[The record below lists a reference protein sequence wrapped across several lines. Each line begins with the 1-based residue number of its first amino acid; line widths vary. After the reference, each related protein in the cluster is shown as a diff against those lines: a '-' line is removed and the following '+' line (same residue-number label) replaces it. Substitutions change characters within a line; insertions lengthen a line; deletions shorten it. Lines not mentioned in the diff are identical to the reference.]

1 MSGLEDKSRVQ
12 LGVFE
17 SKARIEI
24 IETLLNFEIMS
35 LSEICKQL
43 KETYAR
49 KITLPGLLRHMHEL
63 EKVGI
68 VRQESGGFL
77 PAPDARRQV
86 YIIEGKERVKEI
98 LLSWEKLN
106 KKLMAG
112 IMFSE
117 LTKVARNVFASG
129 TIPQDRE
136 RKMLEKMI
144 EQCEAEEVAC
154 HLMDYE
160 KKKIIF
166 WKMMISSTRQLSEE

>member
-1 MSGLEDKSRVQ
+1 MLENKSWVQ

-24 IETLLNFEIMS
+24 IESLLEYEIMS
-35 LSEICKQL
+35 LSEICKKL
-43 KETYAR
+43 KETYGR

-63 EKVGI
+63 EKFGI

-77 PAPDARRQV
+77 STPDARRRV

-98 LLSWEKLN
+98 LQSWEKLN
-106 KKLMAG
+106 MKLTAG
-112 IMFSE
+112 IIFSE

-129 TIPQDRE
+129 TIPQPIE
-136 RKMLEKMI
+136 RKLLEKMLEK
-144 EQCEAEEVAC
+144 CATEEVAC
-154 HLMDYE
+154 HLMDDE

-166 WKMMISSTRQLSEE
+166 WKMMLSSTRQLSEE